1 MPVITV
7 EGPSRSVEQ
16 KKRLVEMLTSALK
29 EAYGY
34 PEDFEHI
41 IVIINENKPEN
52 IGSNGILL
60 SEMKKG

>member
-7 EGPSRSVEQ
+7 EGPHKSVEE
-16 KKRLVEMLTSALK
+16 KRKLVELLSKALK

-41 IVIINENKPEN
+41 IVVIHENDKEN
-52 IGSNGILL
+52 IGSGGKLL
-60 SEMKKG
+60 VDMKK